1 MQMPRYEQIELGMTV
16 IEMTDHLKARGVD
29 LASAILI
36 YREDGFYF
44 VFFFP
49 ETDEEWEQRLKKL
62 DEADARREA
71 RRIREIERKERNAKI
86 IEAAERAEYERLK
99 TKFEPGGS
107 D

>member
-1 MQMPRYEQIELGMTV
+1 MTV

-29 LASAILI
+29 LASATLT
-36 YREDGFYF
+36 YETPRDRENGFYF
-44 VFFFP
+44 MFFSP
-49 ETDEEWEQRLKKL
+49 ETDEEWEQRLKEL

-71 RRIREIERKERNAKI
+71 RRIREIERKESNAKI
-86 IEAAERAEYERLK
+86 IEAAERAEYARLK